1 MQLSD
6 WLDKINNVP
15 SESTDGACEFCL
27 GACNSGYRNCYKC
40 AYDWMVQ
47 DPAIR
52 RACDLILA
60 CTVAVS
66 PSEWYNVMS
75 QYKRG
80 SQQPSYTNLVATV
93 LHVWLKVHWG
103 RLADA
108 LGEPPAVVVAVPSRL
123 ATPPTP
129 LQYIVEVQ
137 PLFGGLVSYNAIRYC
152 RQAGTPWKRKRLEPG
167 AFEVNHQVIS
177 DQCVIL
183 VEDTWVTGSTALS
196 AALAVRRAGAKR
208 LALIS
213 IARMVY
219 KTPMTDAYRNFSAPP
234 WDPKRFPRA

>member
-1 MQLSD
+1 MLLSD
-6 WLDKINNVP
+6 WRDKINNVP
-15 SESTDGACEFCL
+15 YESTDGACGFCL
-27 GACNSGYRNCYKC
+27 GVCNPGYSNCYKC
-40 AYDWMVQ
+40 ANDWLVQ
-47 DPAIR
+47 NSAIQR
-52 RACDLILA
+52 VCDLILP

-66 PSEWYNVMS
+66 PSEWYNVMR

-80 SQQPSYTNLVATV
+80 SRQQSYTNLVATV

-103 RLADA
+103 KLADA
-108 LGEPPAVVVAVPSRL
+108 LGDTPTVVIAVPSRS
-123 ATPPTP
+123 AAPPAP

-137 PLFGGLVSYNAIRYC
+137 PLFEDLVNSCAIRYC
-152 RQAGTPWKRKRLEPG
+152 EQAGTQWKRKRLDSD
-167 AFEVNHQVIS
+167 AFVVDHQIIS

-219 KTPMTDAYRNFSAPP
+219 EDAMSDDYRELSAPP
-234 WDPKRFPRA
+234 WDTERFPRA